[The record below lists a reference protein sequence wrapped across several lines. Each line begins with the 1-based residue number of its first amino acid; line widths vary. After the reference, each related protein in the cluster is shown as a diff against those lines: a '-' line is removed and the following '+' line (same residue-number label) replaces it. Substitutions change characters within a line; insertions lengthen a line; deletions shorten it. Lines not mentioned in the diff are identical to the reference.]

1 MCDPSVEREGAS
13 QAGRN
18 QKALCSLRQTT
29 QTRQAGETEG
39 AEEAGEVGEAGE
51 VREGGAAAA
60 EKEAG
65 KGERNFPQKQ
75 SQEKPANNFFF
86 LLPVAAY
93 WPQLTRLVLV
103 VVVRS

>member
-1 MCDPSVEREGAS
+1 MCDPSVCGEREGVS

-29 QTRQAGETEG
+29 QTWQAAETEG
-39 AEEAGEVGEAGE
+39 AEEAGEVEE

-75 SQEKPANNFFF
+75 SHEKPANNFF

-93 WPQLTRLVLV
+93 WPQLARLVLV